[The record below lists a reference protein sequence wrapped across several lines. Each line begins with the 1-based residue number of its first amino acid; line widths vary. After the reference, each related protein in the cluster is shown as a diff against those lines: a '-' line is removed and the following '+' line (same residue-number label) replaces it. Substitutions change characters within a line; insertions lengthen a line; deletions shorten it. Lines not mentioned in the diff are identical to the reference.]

1 MLGFVFKSDFF
12 FFLKKFYSFVHRSV
26 VSLDMTP
33 D

>member
-1 MLGFVFKSDFF
+1 MLGFVFKAII
-12 FFLKKFYSFVHRSV
+12 FFLKKCYSFVHRSV